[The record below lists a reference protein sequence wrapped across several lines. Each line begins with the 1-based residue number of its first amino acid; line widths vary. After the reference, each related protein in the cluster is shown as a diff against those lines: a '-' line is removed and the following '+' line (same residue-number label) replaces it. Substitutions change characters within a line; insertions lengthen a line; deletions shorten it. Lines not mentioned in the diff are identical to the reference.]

1 MDFDNYIENE
11 RLINDLQEQKVIYTC
26 DECKAEIYKGN
37 EFYSIEGYNL
47 CEDCYDEMQRREK
60 QEHKHVAGD
69 YNG

>member
-11 RLINDLQEQKVIYTC
+11 RLINDLQEQKVIYSC
-26 DECKAEIYKGN
+26 DECKTEIYKGN

-60 QEHKHVAGD
+60 QEHKHIAGD
-69 YNG
+69 CYE